1 MATVAPASPQAKIPA
16 YAWYA
21 LGLLFLVYIF
31 NFIDRILI
39 VSLFGALQR
48 EFHFNNLEV
57 QLLGSLAF
65 VLFYTALGMPAGYI
79 ADNYSRKGL
88 IAFGLVL
95 WSVASGCSGFAQ
107 NFTQLFIC
115 RLLVGIGEATLGPAA
130 TSLLSDYFP
139 LRMRATV
146 QAMYYSAIALG
157 SGLALFFGT
166 TIDQQLGWRWA
177 FYLIGFPGALLA
189 VPILLLREPVRG
201 VQEQAAPIAIGD
213 KAAPKPNWWAALRNP
228 ALLLHIVGYSFYVL
242 ASNSLTFQ
250 VPGYLAKNLHFDG
263 AAVLYTL
270 AAFTLTLGLAGTV
283 MGGSVA
289 DYFKKRRRGGR
300 LFTASAFAAVSC
312 MLWIVFLNLEATIS
326 VYVLYGSLVLCS
338 LVWLGPASADVHD
351 IVGPNLRGFG
361 TAVYFFAVNFIGYG
375 VAQPLIGYLADANKA
390 AGDAMY
396 YRTALWLCP
405 ASLAL
410 AAMLLYAAGRQLEK
424 ARRA

>member
-1 MATVAPASPQAKIPA
+1 MTTTESAKPGNITA

-39 VSLFGALQR
+39 VSLFGSLQK

-79 ADNYSRKGL
+79 ADNHSRKGL

-115 RLLVGIGEATLGPAA
+115 RLLVGVGEATLGPAA
-130 TSLLSDYFP
+130 TSLLSDFFP

-157 SGLALFFGT
+157 SGLALLFGT
-166 TIDQQLGWRWA
+166 SIDQSLGWRWA
-177 FYLIGFPGALLA
+177 FFLIGFPGALLA
-189 VPILLLREPVRG
+189 IPILLLREPKRG
-201 VQEQAAPIAIGD
+201 IQEQAAIAAQPPMQ
-213 KAAPKPNWWAALRNP
+213 KTSWLAALRNP
-228 ALLLHIVGYSFYVL
+228 ALLLHIAGYSFYVL

-250 VPGYLAKNLHFDG
+250 VPSYLAKNLQMSG
-263 AAVLYTL
+263 TTVLYTL
-270 AAFTLTLGLAGTV
+270 AVFTITLGLAGTV
-283 MGGSVA
+283 LGGSLA
-289 DYFKKRRRGGR
+289 DYFKKSRRGGR
-300 LFTASAFAAVSC
+300 LFTAAAFAAVSC
-312 MLWIVFLNLEATIS
+312 LLWVVLLQVQQHTV
-326 VYVLYGSLVLCS
+326 VYAVYGLLVLCS

-351 IVGPNLRGFG
+351 IVGPGLRGFG
-361 TAVYFFAVNFIGYG
+361 TAVYFFAVNVIGYG
-375 VAQPLIGYLADANKA
+375 IAQPLMGYLADANKA

-396 YRTALWLCP
+396 YRNALWLCP
-405 ASLAL
+405 VSLGVAV
-410 AAMLLYAAGRQLEK
+410 LLLFAAGRQLEK
-424 ARRA
+424 GANR